1 MSGEVRFLSLC
12 SGAGGLDIGLEM
24 AGWRCL
30 AQVEIDRDCCA
41 TLQAQSDLLETGPRV
56 LHAPLEAVD
65 PREMRLSL
73 GLARGEL
80 ELIAGGPP
88 CQPFTTHG
96 LRQTL
101 SDHRAGA
108 VFPSY
113 MNFIREFEPQTV
125 LIENVD
131 GFLSAAL
138 DHVALVDRQRRPL
151 HRREMKGSFL
161 EWVLKELDTIGYS
174 VSWGVAEA
182 ADYGVPQYRQRAILI
197 GTRQSQPCHLPD
209 SLIDRAVTVREGL
222 ASVRDPGP
230 IQPLSA
236 RKRAIYSLVPPGGN
250 WRSLPVGVQQ
260 ETMGKAFYATGG
272 KSGWWRRLAW
282 DAPSPTI
289 LGMPDHSSTGLIH
302 PDEVRC
308 LGLNECAA
316 LQSFP
321 PGTPFQGSARSKYQQ
336 VGNAVPP
343 LLGAALGRTLLHHLE
358 GGISDA
364 PSSPDWRSESANR
377 RIGTHGWMLR
387 QGNRT
392 AITMNAKVRSDH
404 VWAFDDGGFSVSAL
418 IGTADARGH
427 VASELQRR
435 AG

>member
-1 MSGEVRFLSLC
+1 MSGDLRYLSLC
-12 SGAGGLDIGLEM
+12 SGAGGLDVGLEM
-24 AGWRCL
+24 VGWRPL
-30 AQVEIDRDCCA
+30 AQIEIDRDCCR
-41 TLQAQSDLLETGPRV
+41 TLAAQNVLMGRDVPVLNAGIETI
-56 LHAPLEAVD
+56 D
-65 PREMRLSL
+65 PRELRLSL

-80 ELIAGGPP
+80 DLIAGGPP

-101 SDHRAGA
+101 SDPRASA
-108 VFPSY
+108 VFPSFL
-113 MNFIREFEPQTV
+113 NHVREFEPKAV
-125 LIENVD
+125 IVENVD

-138 DHVALVDRQRRPL
+138 EHVPLTERASRPL

-161 EWVLKELDTIGYS
+161 EWVLLELDRLGYS

-197 GTRQSQPCHLPD
+197 ATQRDQPCFLPPATAP
-209 SLIDRAVTVREGL
+209 RARTVREGL
-222 ASVRDPGP
+222 SSVTDPGP

-236 RKRAIYSLVPPGGN
+236 RKRAIYALIPPGGN
-250 WRSLPVGVQQ
+250 WRNLPPDVQ
-260 ETMGKAFYATGG
+260 EATMGRAFFATGG

-282 DAPSPTI
+282 DQPSPTI

-321 PGTPFQGSARSKYQQ
+321 ALHPFQGSSRSQYQQ

-343 LLGAALGRTLLHHLE
+343 LLGRAIGEALIAHLE
-358 GGISDA
+358 A
-364 PSSPDWRSESANR
+364 RPSSRPPSPDWRSESANR
-377 RIGTHGWMLR
+377 RIGTHGWLLR
-387 QGNRT
+387 SGNRGQV
-392 AITMNAKVRSDH
+392 TMNAKVRPDH
-404 VWAFDDGGFSVSAL
+404 VWALQDGEFTVDPTGGPAP
-418 IGTADARGH
+418 ARGG
-427 VASELQRR
+427 AEDGLRR
-435 AG
+435 SA